1 MKPRSAV
8 LMRRLYLLVIMA
20 AVLAV
25 RCAEANQSQG
35 GVQQLESELRNNV
48 AQRTGWKP
56 GDFELRVIGQEA
68 LPLSSGPLRFRVLR
82 GPANIVPGMQSFQVS
97 FESEGKDALRTFVR
111 TQIRL
116 FEDVVVLVKPLGR
129 RELVNALDVRLE
141 RRELASVSTKPYTR
155 IEDVIGKQTA
165 RPSAAS
171 EVETEALLERP
182 TLIRS
187 GSAITLIY
195 DSDGL
200 HVETSGIAEEAG
212 KAGDFI
218 QVKNAA
224 SGKTMRG
231 QVLNER
237 TVKVN

>member
-1 MKPRSAV
+1 
-8 LMRRLYLLVIMA
+8 
-20 AVLAV
+20 
-25 RCAEANQSQG
+25 
-35 GVQQLESELRNNV
+35 
-48 AQRTGWKP
+48 
-56 GDFELRVIGQEA
+56 
-68 LPLSSGPLRFRVLR
+68 
-82 GPANIVPGMQSFQVS
+82 VS
-97 FESEGKDALRTFVR
+97 FESEGKDALRAFVR

-129 RELVNALDVRLE
+129 RELVSALDVRLE

-165 RPSAAS
+165 RPIAAS
-171 EVETEALLERP
+171 EVVTEAVLERP